1 MLAANTLDPTGS
13 LDRFRQQVRVLAR
26 EQDIGIKPLLAFL
39 RNDTDVEVSARMFRM
54 RRTATVIVKQQ
65 FPVIQ
70 LFHLLRKKPLF
81 FFTAAF
87 AVEMI
92 RLKLLRVFGYGV
104 IAGIAEECD
113 GVHTERA
120 QLLERRLDIRLH
132 DFLQQDLAG
141 ILFSN
146 GYIDHISV
154 REVCIRDVHAL
165 ENHQFART
173 DTDARR
179 FNIHFN
185 SALRNIYRV
194 GEILAADRTGISGA
208 DGARRAAAG
217 AGFGI
222 GSQLQQ
228 RIRRQLIRL
237 YTDYLRELIVPLPFV
252 DRDCAHGIERAHTA
266 ATAKQ
271 HIAAIRTVDGT
282 VPHERHGNK
291 QRARRRQEQRDHC
304 SVNCLRNSRYLE
316 HTLEHGNQN
325 RNAEPCRCEIVDPF
339 RRGKLC
345 RRVDLSADCIFQCLL
360 CVLRHDRNQNRHEP
374 VYKQKNSSIYRLSDC
389 QCADH
394 AHDDEHCRPKHLPH
408 KDTRE
413 RCSEIV
419 IATDEH
425 GQNQKHI
432 AQRHAVQKRTD
443 HAQDERR
450 KEPRDQHKAQPRFRK
465 QAQRFPIIVRPIRS
479 KAARGQARQ
488 KFLKI
493 HGYPPCPD
501 GAVCELRLSRRSRA
515 RR

>member
-1 MLAANTLDPTGS
+1 
-13 LDRFRQQVRVLAR
+13 
-26 EQDIGIKPLLAFL
+26 
-39 RNDTDVEVSARMFRM
+39 
-54 RRTATVIVKQQ
+54 
-65 FPVIQ
+65 
-70 LFHLLRKKPLF
+70 
-81 FFTAAF
+81 
-87 AVEMI
+87 MI

-113 GVHTERA
+113 GVHAERA

-154 REVCIRDVHAL
+154 REVCIRDVHTL
-165 ENHQFART
+165 ENHQFTRT

-179 FNIHFN
+179 FNIHFH
-185 SALRNIYRV
+185 SALRNIYRI
-194 GEILAADRTGISGA
+194 GEILTADRTGISSA

-252 DRDCAHGIERAHTA
+252 DRDSTHGIERAHTA

-339 RRGKLC
+339 RRWKLC

-374 VYKQKNSSIYRLSDC
+374 VYKQKNSSIHRLSDC

-394 AHDDEHCRPKHLPH
+394 AHDDEHCRPKHLPR

-413 RCSEIV
+413 RCSKIV

-488 KFLKI
+488 KFLEI
-493 HGYPPCPD
+493 HGYPPCSD
-501 GAVCELRLSRRSRA
+501 GAVCEIRLSRRSRA